1 MLKALLTRK
10 GHRPFKPRRRFDE
23 SIGCPIGFTYYII
36 YRGAKNI
43 PFFEK
48 IFQVSGKTI
57 PLGTQLIH

>member
-1 MLKALLTRK
+1 MLEALLTRK

-23 SIGCPIGFTYYII
+23 SIGCSIGFTYYII

-48 IFQVSGKTI
+48 ISQIKWIMRDG
-57 PLGTQLIH
+57 IHPMVV